1 MREKASQ
8 EKPARSPIFGATT
21 EDSDGDS
28 DGYDYPSDDDT
39 VDQSM
44 RIAQSFGKFM
54 AVVANNGY
62 PSIGAPLSCNLGLGS
77 GPKKD
82 KKKKT
87 TKKPKPSE
95 PDGDMTAI
103 YNALDEGAKA
113 RASVQ
118 GAMLTTLQ
126 EMNST
131 LKQAV
136 GGAPSKNTASA
147 SAALGVIELL

>member
-1 MREKASQ
+1 MVPQ
-8 EKPARSPIFGATT
+8 EESARPAIFDATT
-21 EDSDGDS
+21 ENSDGGS
-28 DGYDYPSDDDT
+28 DDYDYPSDDET

-54 AVVANNGY
+54 AVVANNGW

-77 GPKKD
+77 EPKKD

-87 TKKPKPSE
+87 TKKPKLPKPSE

-136 GGAPSKNTASA
+136 GGAASA
-147 SAALGVIELL
+147 STSTALEVIELL